1 VGFSNYFESRKN
13 PGFPGFLLS
22 LLLAK
27 LYLIIKNIS
36 NIGKG
41 AKGQGLKDKKI
52 TKKGNVG
59 IGIKYMPNTTSA
71 KKSLRQSEKRRK
83 QNLRKKRRFRILKKE
98 IKSFIKQGKVEE
110 AKKLLP
116 LFQKAVDK
124 AAKTNTIHKNKGSR
138 LKSWGAKFL
147 QNL

>member
-1 VGFSNYFESRKN
+1 
-13 PGFPGFLLS
+13 
-22 LLLAK
+22 
-27 LYLIIKNIS
+27 
-36 NIGKG
+36 
-41 AKGQGLKDKKI
+41 
-52 TKKGNVG
+52 
-59 IGIKYMPNTTSA
+59 MPNTTSA
-71 KKSLRQSEKRRK
+71 KKSLRQSEERRK
-83 QNLRKKRRFRILKKE
+83 RNLKKKRRFRILKKE
-98 IKSFIKQGKVEE
+98 IKGFVKQGKVEE